1 MVVVPDRPTDP
12 WKEPQS
18 IWLRPSHAALKKLL
32 VGSWWNHLW
41 FLNRILYWALSA
53 TSQLLSHKLSV
64 WPACCTVLTGGLHG
78 GLSLNP
84 VFRGMWFASF
94 DSSWYLS
101 NAHCHWRWRFCL
113 EPTRPVLLLCFSLW
127 AEHGRQSSG
136 FSRRISFV
144 TSWLAEAAW
153 VIGSPEPSAASML
166 SASNENTER
175 QDPAAWTA
183 RNTVH
188 NKAGKWL
195 HTQTPGVPPLLPGRS
210 NRGMQ
215 KYFIQKNNH
224 KKANTVS
231 VS

>member
-1 MVVVPDRPTDP
+1 MVDVPERPTDP

-18 IWLRPSHAALKKLL
+18 IWLGPSHAALKKLL
-32 VGSWWNHLW
+32 AGSWWNHLW
-41 FLNRILYWALSA
+41 LLNRILYWALSA

-64 WPACCTVLTGGLHG
+64 WPACCTVL
-78 GLSLNP
+78 P
-84 VFRGMWFASF
+84 VICLIWLQLISVKCALPLMLKILFGIHQTCSVAMLQLVGWTWPPIFRLFTQ
-94 DSSWYLS
+94 
-101 NAHCHWRWRFCL
+101 NIICHILIGWNCL
-113 EPTRPVLLLCFSLW
+113 G
-127 AEHGRQSSG
+127 A
-136 FSRRISFV
+136 
-144 TSWLAEAAW
+144 WLAKTAW

-195 HTQTPGVPPLLPGRS
+195 HTQTPGAPPFLPGRS

-215 KYFIQKNNH
+215 KYFTQKNDH
-224 KKANTVS
+224 KKADAVS
-231 VS
+231 IS